1 MIFEHKVK
9 GSFPI
14 KDFEDDLRKHPFVK
28 NLEIFPFTSSPI
40 FDRGFNHFLAI
51 KAKLAPILPSMFE
64 TKLTQRNFGDEKT
77 LSNEE
82 KFLISQCT
90 KGKLK
95 SEKPIVV
102 VNIIKKNDSNSDMDK
117 YNNAV
122 VMNMFPTIGSRLF
135 VSGKPESEYWNTI
148 ALIRYQSRE
157 KLCEMALSEEYAK
170 VLPYKQNGLVD
181 THTYLTAAV
190 LSYQRD
196 LL

>member
-1 MIFEHKVK
+1 MLFEHKVK
-9 GSFPI
+9 GIFPI
-14 KDFEDDLRKHPFVK
+14 ENFEDDLRKHPFVK
-28 NLEIFPFTSSPI
+28 NLDILPFTSSPI
-40 FDRGFNHFLAI
+40 YEQGFNRWLDL
-51 KAKLAPILPSMFE
+51 KAKLASVLPSIFE
-64 TKLTQRNFGDEKT
+64 TKLTKKIWRVVGEKY
-77 LSNEE
+77 
-82 KFLISQCT
+82 LISQCT
-90 KGKLK
+90 KEKVK
-95 SEKPIVV
+95 SDKPIVV
-102 VNIIKKNDSNSDMDK
+102 VNIIKKNESNTDIDK

-122 VMNMFPTIGSRLF
+122 VMNMFSTIGSRLF

-157 KLCEMALSEEYAK
+157 KLCEMVLSEEYAK